1 MVLHLPKFFI
11 ENVNTFSYLI
21 SKFVT
26 CCFSFLVPHN
36 ERVVG
41 NTWNGVGKCV

>member
-1 MVLHLPKFFI
+1 MVSLLLG
-11 ENVNTFSYLI
+11 E
-21 SKFVT
+21 
-26 CCFSFLVPHN
+26 LVPYN